1 MEKESNNDGNISQ
14 FHYNLTGYESNR
26 TEIDHPHL
34 TPSTCIEV
42 LRNNAEF
49 KGPECSRPVKL
60 ENKSRRKRC
69 ILATL
74 IFLGLIVV
82 VIIVVLTLSIFG
94 GKTYMVIILVS
105 GIIAINILLGSELK

>member
-1 MEKESNNDGNISQ
+1 MEKQSNKDRNISH
-14 FHYNLTGYESNR
+14 FNYNLTAYESNR

-34 TPSTCIEV
+34 TRSACIEV
-42 LRNNAEF
+42 QRNNADF
-49 KGPECSRPVKL
+49 KGPECSRQL